1 MVGNS
6 VLVATVIM
14 LALSFWVS
22 GECKF
27 LIPYK
32 PLLIHQYWAY
42 ITVYWLALFLNIFA
56 MSYLFTRKLFL
67 KETGQKLAHLEKQ
80 LRTDSSVSEELSGRI
95 ED

>member
-1 MVGNS
+1 
-6 VLVATVIM
+6 
-14 LALSFWVS
+14 
-22 GECKF
+22 
-27 LIPYK
+27 
-32 PLLIHQYWAY
+32 
-42 ITVYWLALFLNIFA
+42 